1 MNITREKTV
10 AEIVT
15 NNMGADHVFSK
26 YNIDFCC
33 GGNVTLEKACQNKGI
48 AFDDLKA
55 EIESVVNII
64 NNDTNFKVMD
74 LDSLMDYTQNVYHK
88 YFNENEPIIMQLA
101 FKVAK
106 VHYLNHKEVVEV
118 NNLFNKIVP
127 ELNEQMAMVENK
139 LFPIIKK
146 YTTQHKT
153 EQIEL
158 ESASKIMLN
167 TENVHQQI
175 ADTFKS
181 IAKLTNNYVPPLDA
195 CNTYQS
201 LYMNLKEFEQKIH
214 NYLHFE
220 KHILFPKI
228 IENLQ

>member
-1 MNITREKTV
+1 MNITRENTV

-15 NNMGADHVFSK
+15 KNMGADHVFSK

-33 GGNVTLEKACQNKGI
+33 GGNVTLEKACQDKGI
-48 AFDDLKA
+48 VFDDLKA
-55 EIESVVNII
+55 EIESVDNII

-74 LDSLMDYTQNVYHK
+74 VVSLMDYNLNEYHK
-88 YFNENEPIIMQLA
+88 YFNKNVPILLQLA
-101 FKVAK
+101 FKVAR
-106 VHYLNHKEVVEV
+106 VHHVNHKEVVEV
-118 NNLFNKIVP
+118 NNLFNKIVAD
-127 ELNEQMAMVENK
+127 LNEQMAIEENK
-139 LFPIIKK
+139 LFSIVKK
-146 YTTQHKT
+146 YALSHKT

-158 ESASKIMLN
+158 ESVSKIILN
-167 TENVHQQI
+167 IENVHQQI

-181 IAKLTNNYVPPLDA
+181 IAAWTNNYMPPLDA

-201 LYMNLKEFEQKIH
+201 LYINLKEFEQKIH